1 MALTATNTASGVQ
14 KTQYRKQGATFWT
27 DLVGDQV
34 TLTTADDAGI
44 FTYDYQAVEW
54 AGNPSS
60 AASIVVN
67 IDSIGPTTFGKNASG
82 KVRKS
87 IYVKIKNSRG
97 NTVKTQRITA
107 TKTTFMWYC

>member
-1 MALTATNTASGVQ
+1 VALTATNTASGVQ

-60 AASIVVN
+60 AASIVV
-67 IDSIGPTTFGKNASG
+67 
-82 KVRKS
+82 
-87 IYVKIKNSRG
+87 RG
-97 NTVKTQRITA
+97 VPLGQQWFEGRRQRQVEDDGLA
-107 TKTTFMWYC
+107 HRHECA